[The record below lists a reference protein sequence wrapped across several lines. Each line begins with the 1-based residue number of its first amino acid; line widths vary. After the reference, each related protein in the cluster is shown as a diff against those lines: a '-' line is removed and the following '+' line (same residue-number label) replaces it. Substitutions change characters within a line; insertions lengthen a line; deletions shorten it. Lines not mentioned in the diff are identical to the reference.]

1 MTTSNQ
7 KSSILG
13 MNLFVGK
20 NLIDLEHLDEDEDNF
35 DLDLDVSFLVK
46 QNLIIKLGIVM
57 TNKGTNQKP
66 KPDQIVGQMTGNIL
80 FLFV

>member
-20 NLIDLEHLDEDEDNF
+20 NFIDLDHLDEDEDNF